1 MENQRGGFFNGLK
14 KMIFKEEDVPLP
26 AQEPEPAPVK
36 VAEPAIVKPQPVS
49 TYDTSAIPV
58 EAREDAAKKAYQL
71 IESIN
76 QPGVDFF
83 EVWNAVEENGG
94 AQAASLKQAFNTL
107 KFADKTLTKEKL
119 LSSGNYYK
127 NELQKA
133 LDNDVQKKNGE
144 RAAITNKIRESKE
157 TLTAE
162 VHSLEEQVIR
172 LQKTIAEKQAE
183 LSNLQAHWQ
192 PKLEDIEK
200 KIQTGKHAIEGVI
213 SKMQTLL
220 SLAEKEL

>member
-1 MENQRGGFFNGLK
+1 MENQKGGFFSGLK

-26 AQEPEPAPVK
+26 AQQPEPTPAK
-36 VAEPAIVKPQPVS
+36 VANPVVVESRPANTFDAGSV
-49 TYDTSAIPV
+49 PV

-83 EVWNAVEENGG
+83 EVWNAVEESGG

-133 LDNDVQKKNGE
+133 LDSDVQKKNSE
-144 RAAITNKIRESKE
+144 KAAITNKIKESKE
-157 TLTAE
+157 TLAAE
-162 VHSLEEQVIR
+162 VNSLEEQVIR

-220 SLAEKEL
+220 GLAEKEL

>member
-1 MENQRGGFFNGLK
+1 MENQKGGFFSGLK
-14 KMIFKEEDVPLP
+14 KMIFKEEDVPLS
-26 AQEPEPAPVK
+26 AQPTEPTPVK
-36 VAEPAIVKPQPVS
+36 VEEPAAVVSQPARS
-49 TYDTSAIPV
+49 PDTSSVPI

-83 EVWNAVEENGG
+83 EVWNAVEESGG
-94 AQAASLKQAFNTL
+94 EQAASLKQAFNTL

-133 LDNDVQKKNGE
+133 LDNDVLKKSGE
-144 RAAITNKIRESKE
+144 KAAITNKIKESKE
-157 TLTAE
+157 TLIAE
-162 VHSLEEQVIR
+162 VSSLEEQVLR

-192 PKLEDIEK
+192 PKLEDIER

-220 SLAEKEL
+220 SLADKEL

>member
-1 MENQRGGFFNGLK
+1 MENQKGGFFSGLK
-14 KMIFKEEDVPLP
+14 KMIFKEEEVPLP
-26 AQEPEPAPVK
+26 VPPPEPTPVK
-36 VAEPAIVKPQPVS
+36 EVNPVAIESRPV
-49 TYDTSAIPV
+49 TTINTGQVPL
-58 EAREDAAKKAYQL
+58 EAREDAAKRAYQL

-107 KFADKTLTKEKL
+107 KFADRTLTREKL
-119 LSSGNYYK
+119 LSSGHYYK
-127 NELQKA
+127 TELQKA

-144 RAAITNKIRESKE
+144 KTAIVDKIKHSKE

-162 VHSLEEQVIR
+162 IGSLEEQVLR

-192 PKLEDIEK
+192 PKLEDIER

-213 SKMQTLL
+213 AKMQTLL
-220 SLAEKEL
+220 NLAEKEL

>member
-1 MENQRGGFFNGLK
+1 MESQKGGFFSGLK

-26 AQEPEPAPVK
+26 LEQPESATVK
-36 VAEPAIVKPQPVS
+36 TSNPEIAEPKPVITLDANP
-49 TYDTSAIPV
+49 APV
-58 EAREDAAKKAYQL
+58 EAREDTARKAYQL

-83 EVWNAVEENGG
+83 EVWNAVEESGG
-94 AQAASLKQAFNTL
+94 AQAATLKQAFNTL

-119 LSSGNYYK
+119 LRSGNYYK
-127 NELQKA
+127 SELQKA
-133 LDNDVQKKNGE
+133 LDGDIQKKNGE
-144 RAAITNKIRESKE
+144 KAAIANKIKESQE

-162 VHSLEEQVIR
+162 VHSLEEQILR
-172 LQKTIAEKQAE
+172 LKKTIAEKQAE

-192 PKLEDIEK
+192 PKMEDIEK

-213 SKMQTLL
+213 GKMQTLL
-220 SLAEKEL
+220 NLAEREL

>member
-1 MENQRGGFFNGLK
+1 MENQKGGFFSGLK
-14 KMIFKEEDVPLP
+14 KMIFKEEEVPLP
-26 AQEPEPAPVK
+26 AQEPGPAPAKAVTP
-36 VAEPAIVKPQPVS
+36 AEAESGPV
-49 TYDTSAIPV
+49 DNVGAGAAPL

-94 AQAASLKQAFNTL
+94 PQATSLKQAFNTL

-127 NELQKA
+127 TELQKA
-133 LDNDVQKKNGE
+133 LDNDIQKKNGE
-144 RAAITNKIRESKE
+144 KAAITNKIKDSKE

-162 VHSLEEQVIR
+162 IHSLEEQVVR

-200 KIQTGKHAIEGVI
+200 KIQTGRHAIEGVI
-213 SKMQTLL
+213 NKMQTLL
-220 SLAEKEL
+220 SIAEKEL